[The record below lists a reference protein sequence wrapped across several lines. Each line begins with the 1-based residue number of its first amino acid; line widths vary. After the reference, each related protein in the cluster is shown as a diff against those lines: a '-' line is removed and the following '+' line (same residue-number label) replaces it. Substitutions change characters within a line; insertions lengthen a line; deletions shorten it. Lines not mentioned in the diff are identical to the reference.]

1 MIEELK
7 LPPKSIEA
15 EQALI
20 SAMLCQPEVVNQV
33 DWLRSDEFYRRD
45 HQIMFETMQ
54 DMAALGKPV
63 DTVTVIS
70 AMGDKG
76 LLDEVDQEYVVELAV
91 NSRGGHNALHYA
103 MTIRD
108 RAMSR
113 KLIMIGGRI
122 SEIGYGQQELPD
134 KIDSAQELVMEMN
147 ASKASEPVSI
157 TQVLRKTIADID
169 KRFNNPGSMV
179 GLSTGFADLD
189 AMTSGLQ
196 AGQMVVVAGRPAMG
210 KELHN
215 DSKVLMIDGTF
226 NRIGDVMVGQEV
238 ASIDG
243 APSIIAGVFPQG
255 TKPVFRVKFSDG
267 RSVLAGLE
275 HQWEVMYREW
285 PEKRVVNT
293 EKLISMLGK
302 KRYKNRLYIETAT
315 GDFGYDAGITIHP
328 YLLGCIL
335 GDGGLS
341 AGCVR
346 FSNSDS
352 QIIEK
357 IKPMIGGLTLSKI
370 PGSKYD
376 YRITSPQRNGNWLL
390 EALRDF
396 GLTGKKSCEKSIPV
410 NYLSASRESRVDL
423 MRGMMDTDGTVEKL
437 GSMSY
442 STSSEQMQKD
452 FTELARSLGF
462 WAKVSSRIPSY
473 TYKGEKKK
481 GLRNYNISL
490 FRAGMEEC
498 ITLGRKRDR
507 LFNRTTK
514 RERNL
519 NIESITPDGVGEC
532 TCISVS
538 HGRELFITDQYICTH
553 NTTFAMNIVEHNMIN
568 GKFCLVFNLEMTS
581 ENLMMKSLS
590 SLGSIPYKLL
600 RSGDI
605 GDHTTELTA
614 AAAKTKEKDVF
625 IDDNASLT
633 SQQILSRAKK
643 VSQKAGKKIDL
654 IVVDYLQLLNDKG
667 DGHER
672 ITRISRALKLVAK
685 SLGCPVIALS
695 QLNRSLEQRPEKRPV
710 MSDLRESGAIEQDAD
725 LIIMLYRDEV
735 YNDNTNSRGI
745 AEAIIRKNREGE
757 CGTVYMASQLHY
769 CRFTNLASD
778 YRPPAEIDNKQTK
791 SGDCFDKYKR

>member
-210 KELHN
+210 K
-215 DSKVLMIDGTF
+215 
-226 NRIGDVMVGQEV
+226 
-238 ASIDG
+238 
-243 APSIIAGVFPQG
+243 
-255 TKPVFRVKFSDG
+255 
-267 RSVLAGLE
+267 
-275 HQWEVMYREW
+275 
-285 PEKRVVNT
+285 
-293 EKLISMLGK
+293 
-302 KRYKNRLYIETAT
+302 
-315 GDFGYDAGITIHP
+315 
-328 YLLGCIL
+328 
-335 GDGGLS
+335 
-341 AGCVR
+341 
-346 FSNSDS
+346 
-352 QIIEK
+352 
-357 IKPMIGGLTLSKI
+357 
-370 PGSKYD
+370 
-376 YRITSPQRNGNWLL
+376 
-390 EALRDF
+390 
-396 GLTGKKSCEKSIPV
+396 
-410 NYLSASRESRVDL
+410 
-423 MRGMMDTDGTVEKL
+423 
-437 GSMSY
+437 
-442 STSSEQMQKD
+442 
-452 FTELARSLGF
+452 
-462 WAKVSSRIPSY
+462 
-473 TYKGEKKK
+473 
-481 GLRNYNISL
+481 
-490 FRAGMEEC
+490 
-498 ITLGRKRDR
+498 
-507 LFNRTTK
+507 
-514 RERNL
+514 
-519 NIESITPDGVGEC
+519 
-532 TCISVS
+532 
-538 HGRELFITDQYICTH
+538 
-553 NTTFAMNIVEHNMIN
+553 TTFAMNIVEHNMIN

-791 SGDCFDKYKR
+791 SGDIFDKYKR